1 MQLGRVVGHAVSTV
15 KHASFQGWR
24 LLVVQVLT
32 PDGKPD
38 GEPLLA
44 IDSLGAGAGEIVIV
58 CNDGSEA
65 RRMVGI
71 RNSPARWFVM
81 GSLTK
86 KSPEFN
92 PEIRPFPGGAAPK
105 SWRSWA
111 ATAASLS

>member
-24 LLVVQVLT
+24 LLVVQALT
-32 PDGKPD
+32 PDGKAD

-44 IDSLGAGAGEIVIV
+44 IDSLGAGAGEMVIV

-81 GSLTK
+81 GSRD
-86 KSPEFN
+86 E
-92 PEIRPFPGGAAPK
+92 
-105 SWRSWA
+105 
-111 ATAASLS
+111 